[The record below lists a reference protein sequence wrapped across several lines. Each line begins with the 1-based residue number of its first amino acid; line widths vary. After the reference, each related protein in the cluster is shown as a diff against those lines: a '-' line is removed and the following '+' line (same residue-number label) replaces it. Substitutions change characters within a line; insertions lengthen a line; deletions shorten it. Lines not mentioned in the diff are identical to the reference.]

1 MKLSADVRYDFWHCN
16 NDYLLVMKP
25 MLTVD
30 ANAEFRLIEHLTMRV
45 GYNFTLYTKSE
56 SRGRISNRNDLY
68 ARVSYQ
74 INKRFGAYI
83 QGNNLLN
90 DKYYEY
96 AGYLARG
103 IRGSLG
109 ATVNF

>member
-1 MKLSADVRYDFWHCN
+1 
-16 NDYLLVMKP
+16 MKP
-25 MLTVD
+25 EFTVD
-30 ANAEFRLIEHLTMRV
+30 ANAELRLIENLTMRV

-56 SRGRISNRNDLY
+56 SRGRISNKNDLY

-90 DKYYEY
+90 DKYFEH
-96 AGYLARG
+96 AGYWARG